1 LDVITVLLNEHGDAI
16 YSFCIYLAKN
26 KHDGEDLFQQTFI
39 KAMEI
44 SSRIDKNNNPK
55 SYLMSIA
62 VNIWRN
68 TIQKQ
73 ARRSRITQMID
84 TGGDEA
90 GLFVDNGVDIEL
102 NLINK
107 TMNQALHKIID
118 KLDDKYRIPVILF
131 YAEDMKISEISSL
144 LHKPEGTIKRRMHE
158 AKKKIKQ
165 EMEKMGYE

>member
-1 LDVITVLLNEHGDAI
+1 LDVITALLNEHGDAI

-73 ARRSRITQMID
+73 ARRSRITQMIN
-84 TGGDEA
+84 TEGDEA
-90 GLFVDNGVDIEL
+90 ALFVDNSVDIEL

-107 TMNQALHKIID
+107 TINQTLHKIID